1 MCKSSQVHYHMTNWT
16 QNVPL
21 KVHQMLQGSSLPG
34 MGGDAYPRRCRSCC
48 FSDVQQQGG
57 TDADAG
63 CCWGASPNCSM
74 TRVEMKTKH

>member
-1 MCKSSQVHYHMTNWT
+1 VHYHMTNWI
-16 QNVPL
+16 QNVLL
-21 KVHQMLQGSSLPG
+21 KVYQMLQGNSLPG
-34 MGGDAYPRRCRSCC
+34 MGGDPYPRQCRSGC

-74 TRVEMKTKH
+74 TRDEKWKLNIRQT